1 MNHEAEIRKHARK
14 SARQRER
21 RIGQAMKIAADPEK
35 IAQEAEEGVWMV
47 KDTRRQ
53 QKAAQR
59 RGE

>member
-1 MNHEAEIRKHARK
+1 MTRAPEDARKARK

-21 RIGQAMKIAADPEK
+21 RLSYRLTIAADPEK
-35 IAQEAEEGVWMV
+35 IAQEAEEGAWMV

>member
-1 MNHEAEIRKHARK
+1 MTRAPEDARKARK

-21 RIGQAMKIAADPEK
+21 RIGQAMKIAVDPEK

-47 KDTRRQ
+47 KDARRQ